1 VTFLDHPCQV
11 DVAEDRGMIEKRIHD
26 FARMGGSM
34 TLRRSAPRLLWIT
47 VIVLAA
53 IGVAAAT
60 RRALVLF
67 WPAVFAGKYP
77 PAAALDKGFAQHVA
91 LTLVHII
98 PGALFLVLAALQFAP
113 AIRTKHLDIH
123 RWLGRILVVAA
134 FVIGISAL
142 VMTYTMNI
150 GGANETAATTLFG
163 ILFLLCVIKAY
174 WHIRRKE
181 VAQHR
186 EWMIR
191 TFAIGLGIAT
201 TRPIVG
207 MFFAFR
213 KLTPHE
219 FFGIAFWLGFTTT
232 FIAAE
237 AWIDFTRQRFV
248 QTKFAESTR
257 DRFASAPSSL
267 PHPR

>member
-1 VTFLDHPCQV
+1 MAV
-11 DVAEDRGMIEKRIHD
+11 KRR
-26 FARMGGSM
+26 ATRV
-34 TLRRSAPRLLWIT
+34 LWIA
-47 VIVLAA
+47 VIVLVV

-67 WPAVFAGKYP
+67 WPDVFAGKYP
-77 PAAALDKGFAQHVA
+77 PAAALDTGFAKHIG
-91 LTLVHII
+91 LTLLHII
-98 PGALFLVLAALQFAP
+98 IGALFLVAAPLQFIP
-113 AIRTKHLDIH
+113 RIRVEHLNMH
-123 RWLGRILVVAA
+123 RWLGRILVVSA
-134 FVIGISAL
+134 FIIGISAL

-163 ILFLLCVIKAY
+163 ILFLLCLTRAY

-191 TFAIGLGIAT
+191 TFGIGLGIAT

-219 FFGIAFWLGFTTT
+219 FFGIAFWLGFTIT
-232 FIAAE
+232 FLAAE
-237 AWIDFTRQRFV
+237 AWIDYTRYHP
-248 QTKFAESTR
+248 FAVRSTQPT
-257 DRFASAPSSL
+257 SNSSMMV
-267 PHPR
+267 